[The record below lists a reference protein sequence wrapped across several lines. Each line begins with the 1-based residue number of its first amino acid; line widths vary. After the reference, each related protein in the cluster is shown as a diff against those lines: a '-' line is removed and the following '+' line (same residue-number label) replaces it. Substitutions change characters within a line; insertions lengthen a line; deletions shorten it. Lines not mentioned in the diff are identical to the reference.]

1 MEEPGA
7 AKHFLARLWEIYDIS
22 QPGITEHDQHDR
34 TERRLDHMKVKI
46 IDAGSVGAR
55 MNSILF
61 VLHCRDK
68 TIKILTGL
76 ELG

>member
-1 MEEPGA
+1 MTAPRGDA
-7 AKHFLARLWEIYDIS
+7 
-22 QPGITEHDQHDR
+22 
-34 TERRLDHMKVKI
+34 DHIKVKSPMMLTQCYV
-46 IDAGSVGAR
+46 AK

-61 VLHCRDK
+61 VLHWRDK